1 MLGIESDRHAGK
13 YGRTEEEIPISS
25 EFVRSV
31 PYSNHLHLQL
41 DEEYLIKISPL
52 FHLFTSS
59 QSDLVASIKPKK
71 TLPEIRF
78 WFTKI

>member
-13 YGRTEEEIPISS
+13 YGRKEGEIPISS

-41 DEEYLIKISPL
+41 DEEHLIKISHL

-59 QSDLVASIKPKK
+59 QSALVASIQPKK
-71 TLPEIRF
+71 PPQKIRF
-78 WFTKI
+78 RFTKI